1 MKNIILFFR
10 SNIKRNMISLVIA
23 IAFSICIC
31 CLFALFGNT
40 FGEAE
45 TSNIVVGYLDEDNS
59 SISIDFKRY
68 LKEELNIDTIE
79 NETYDNLTNQLI
91 DRSISAII
99 EIPEGYEKNG
109 IAQGKL
115 TSVTTTTLNDYE
127 NVAFI
132 KSYINIYFRSVDI
145 IVKAADGDESLFHKI
160 FPEFQTQG
168 KNIEQISA
176 YVADKGKDAAEIG
189 LRQAA
194 GFFTMMMM
202 IMSFCLALVVFEDRQ
217 SGVFNRIQISP
228 VKSAQYIIGTSIFA
242 VFTSLIIVTVF
253 CTFLFVNKYPIG
265 VPIRYLLL
273 VMSLFALIMVGL
285 ALIVAL
291 FCKSKSAIMTLI
303 ITLGVIG
310 PILGGAYFPIDTAPE
325 TLQRLSKITPH
336 YWMMQGI
343 KDIMLNPD
351 MDVSKNIIIL
361 SLFAI
366 LSFLVAA
373 VKYVQKEDSRF

>member
-10 SNIKRNMISLVIA
+10 SNIKRNMISFVIA

-31 CLFALFGNT
+31 CIFALFGNS
-40 FGEAE
+40 FGDAD
-45 TSNIVVGYLDEDNS
+45 TSNIVVGYLDADNS

-79 NETYDNLTNQLI
+79 NVTYDNLTNQLI
-91 DRSISAII
+91 DRNISAII

-109 IAQGKL
+109 ITKGEL
-115 TSVTTTTLNDYE
+115 TNVITTTLDDYE
-127 NVAFI
+127 NAAFI
-132 KSYINIYFRSVDI
+132 KAYINIYFRSVDL
-145 IVKAADGDESLFHKI
+145 IVKAAEGDESLFHEI
-160 FPEFQTQG
+160 FAEYQTQG
-168 KNIEQISA
+168 QNIEQIAA
-176 YVADKGKDAAEIG
+176 YIADKEKDAAQIG
-189 LRQAA
+189 ISQAA

-202 IMSFCLALVVFEDRQ
+202 IMSFCVALVVFEDRQ

-228 VKSAQYIIGTSIFA
+228 VKSAQYIIGTSLFA
-242 VFTSLIIVTVF
+242 VFTSLIIVAVF
-253 CTFLFVNKYPIG
+253 CTFLFVNNYPIG
-265 VPIRYLLL
+265 VPIWYLAL
-273 VMSLFALIMVGL
+273 VMSLFALVMVGL

-303 ITLGVIG
+303 ITIGTIG

-343 KDIMLNPD
+343 KDLILNPST
-351 MDVSKNIIIL
+351 DVRKNIIIL
-361 SLFAI
+361 SLFAL

-373 VKYVQKEDSRF
+373 VKFVQKENSRI